1 MSSWLL
7 SERQKKRQ
15 RRKPKSGREKLQT
28 ETWHANLQLKEIRI
42 FGPAQ
47 NVPLQYHA
55 KSRCHFSA
63 GIFCLGLLL
72 LVSQSSPARQA
83 QSNAGRRNAPQE
95 NVPQENTPADNPPA
109 RVARISYLKGNVSF
123 LRAGVDQW
131 SQAALNFPATTGD
144 RIYTDRGA
152 RAELQVGP
160 YTIRLSESTDLT
172 LTNLTDQI
180 MQLGPQQG
188 AIRLSVY
195 QLSSGDTVEID
206 TANGALTVVEPGKF
220 RIQTD
225 PDGDHTFVN
234 VDSGRL
240 QITAQ
245 DFSQTIEGPQAV
257 QLSGQDPI

>member
-1 MSSWLL
+1 LQYRAKSRWRFSAWFFCLGVLLLL
-7 SERQKKRQ
+7 SE
-15 RRKPKSGREKLQT
+15 S
-28 ETWHANLQLKEIRI
+28 
-42 FGPAQ
+42 
-47 NVPLQYHA
+47 
-55 KSRCHFSA
+55 SSA
-63 GIFCLGLLL
+63 H
-72 LVSQSSPARQA
+72 QS
-83 QSNAGRRNAPQE
+83 QSNADQQNQA
-95 NVPQENTPADNPPA
+95 ADNPPA

-131 SQAALNFPATTGD
+131 SPAALNFPATTGD

-152 RAELQVGP
+152 RVELEVGP

-172 LTNLTDQI
+172 ITNLTDEMI
-180 MQLGPQQG
+180 QLGLQQG

-225 PDGDHTFVN
+225 PDGDDTFVN

-245 DFSQTIEGPQAV
+245 DFSHPPNTTMTNCLGKSL
-257 QLSGQDPI
+257 LS